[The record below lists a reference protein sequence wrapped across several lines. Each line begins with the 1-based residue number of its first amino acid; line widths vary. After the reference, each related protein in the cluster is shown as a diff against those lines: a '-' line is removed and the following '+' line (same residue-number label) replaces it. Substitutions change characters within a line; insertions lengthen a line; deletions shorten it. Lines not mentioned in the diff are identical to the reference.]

1 VLPEALGVARSFL
14 IYYATPFR
22 LSSLRRFS
30 RSLLRP
36 GDLAFDLGAH
46 AGNRVYAWTRLGAR
60 VVAVEPNPT
69 FFRLLSA
76 LWGRHPRVTL
86 LPLAV
91 GASPGIARLAISR
104 RTPTVSTLS
113 TGWTRRMGRTRSFRA
128 VRWDTS
134 SPVEVT
140 TLDQLIERFGVPAFC
155 KIDVEGS
162 EYEVLQGLNRRLP
175 SLSFEFHPAA
185 PEFGL
190 PCLDRLESL
199 AAYEYNWSVGESH
212 RFALEEWVG
221 PSGIRGLLQSL
232 PHEGRSGDVYARL
245 VEARRQPLA

>member
-1 VLPEALGVARSFL
+1 MLPELLGAARSFL

-60 VVAVEPNPT
+60 VVAVEPHPT
-69 FFRLLSA
+69 FYRLLTL
-76 LWGRHPRVTL
+76 LWGRHPRVTTL
-86 LPLAV
+86 RLAV
-91 GASPGIARLAISR
+91 GASPGSGRLEISR

-113 TGWTRRMGRTRSFRA
+113 TAWSGRMEQTRSFRG
-128 VRWDTS
+128 VHWDTS

-140 TLDQLIERFGVPAFC
+140 TLDRLIERFGVPDFC

-162 EYEVLQGLNRRLP
+162 EVEVLQGLTRPMP

-190 PCLDRLESL
+190 PCLDRLENL
-199 AAYEYNWSVGESH
+199 GAYEYNWSVGETH
-212 RFALEEWVG
+212 HFALEKWVG
-221 PSGIRGLLQSL
+221 PSEIRDLLEGLS
-232 PHEGRSGDVYARL
+232 PNAGSGDVYARL
-245 VEARRQPLA
+245 VDPRRG